1 MMLDFRQGVGTVS
14 TKVSGDIPNCSITYR
29 YLGELIRQGFRIDQ
43 VFLIL
48 AENND
53 SLAGAICG
61 HVWVFIDEVACEKL
75 R

>member
-29 YLGELIRQGFRIDQ
+29 YLGELIRQGFCIDQ
-43 VFLIL
+43 VILIV
-48 AENND
+48 AENGD
-53 SLAGAICG
+53 RLAGAIHG
-61 HVWVFIDEVACEKL
+61 HVWFLIDEVACEEF